1 MKQLIVLLIV
11 TLLSTATFAQKHRG
25 NDLILSHATELN
37 LTADQSAKLNE
48 LSKDHRAAMQALK
61 QNESLAVAEKE
72 EQMHLVHKQYREA
85 CTALL
90 TEEQLKK
97 LKTIVE
103 DSSSVKGKNMD
114 TKDLKENLNLTDE
127 QTVKLKQMQ
136 EENQAEMMKIQQDSS
151 VTEAN
156 KKFRLEELKK
166 ERRKELESILTPDQ
180 QRKYKEMR
188 NRKPKNDVKQ

>member
-1 MKQLIVLLIV
+1 
-11 TLLSTATFAQKHRG
+11 
-25 NDLILSHATELN
+25 
-37 LTADQSAKLNE
+37 LTADQSAKLTE

-61 QNESLAVAEKE
+61 QNLSMAAAEKE
-72 EQMHLVHKQYREA
+72 EQMHLVNKQYREA
-85 CTALL
+85 STALL
-90 TEEQLKK
+90 TDEQLMK

-103 DSSSVKGKNMD
+103 DSTSVKGKNMD
-114 TKDLKENLNLTDE
+114 NKDLKENLNLTDE

-136 EENQAEMMKIQQDSS
+136 EENQSEMMKIQQDSS